1 MKPKPLRTLLGL
13 FLAVDIAFVLIHLVW
28 LALPSPPSALFS
40 VNTDLGY
47 AEFFQYIKV
56 FCIVVLLSG
65 SFSRQKHF
73 VYLAWALFWSYMLFD
88 DAFAL
93 HEKLG
98 VWLLQ
103 ARLVA
108 SHELGEMV
116 VYAGMGGLLI
126 LLLVAAHLLANQ
138 TQRVVSRN
146 LAMLASLFLLFSVG
160 VDMLN
165 EALAHS
171 VPTLFHY
178 GFDLLEDGGEM
189 FATSMIFVWVFGHFN
204 HFGLPSPSM
213 FVYTLWQTLLSSV
226 RGKRIKGVS

>member
-56 FCIVVLLSG
+56 FCIVVLLSV
-65 SFSRQKHF
+65 SFIRQKHF
-73 VYLAWALFWSYMLFD
+73 VYLAWAFFWSYMLFD

-103 ARLVA
+103 ARLVS

-116 VYAGMGGLLI
+116 VYAGIGGLLI

-138 TQRVVSRN
+138 TQKVVSRN
-146 LAMLASLFLLFSVG
+146 LAVLASLFLLFSVG

-165 EALAHS
+165 GALAHS
-171 VPTLFHY
+171 VPTLLHY
-178 GFDLLEDGGEM
+178 GFDLLEDSGEM

-213 FVYTLWQTLLSSV
+213 FGYTLWQTLLSSV